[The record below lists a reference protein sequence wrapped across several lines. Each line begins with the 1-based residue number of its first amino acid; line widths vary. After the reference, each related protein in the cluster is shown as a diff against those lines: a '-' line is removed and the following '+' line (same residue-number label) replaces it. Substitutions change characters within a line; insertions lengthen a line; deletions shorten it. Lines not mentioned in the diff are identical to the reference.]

1 MLSPKVGFKVLPELG
16 LGRTP
21 NSALLPPNPELL
33 IHPSHVGTG
42 DTDGHLWPFPQEA
55 AVWGERTG
63 KADEPHLWEI
73 QCAHFLGSCNK
84 APQTGD
90 QSQGVFLFQLWGQES
105 RIRGRRQGVFPPRP
119 LAWCLG
125 VCRRSLAVLDLEKHH
140 PCLCLGL
147 CGLLHKDHLFFAL

>member
-1 MLSPKVGFKVLPELG
+1 MTYTKEEDRWSPLRNQSGGSSWVLSPKVGFKVLPELG

-73 QCAHFLGSCNK
+73 QCVHFLGSCNK

-105 RIRGRRQGVFPPRP
+105 PGGC
-119 LAWCLG
+119 CLG
-125 VCRRSLAVLDLEKHH
+125 
-140 PCLCLGL
+140 G
-147 CGLLHKDHLFFAL
+147 KDRKGR